1 MRDIPLFYEENISGQ
16 NGMVMLSGESS
27 HHIHQVLRLK
37 TGDEIAIT
45 NGKGILMQGVLTIV
59 DRKKSIFK
67 ITNEEMVPPPEKKIT
82 ICFSIIKNTNRFEW
96 FLEKAVEIGVSEIV
110 PVISQRTE
118 KKSVRMD
125 RMKQIMVAA
134 LIQSK
139 QSWLPVFH
147 EPVLFSQVM
156 LMDGFEHKFI
166 AHCVETEKSHLKDFA
181 QSGKVQMLIGPE
193 GDFTNDEIDAALNIG
208 FIPVSLGKNRLRSET
223 AAIVALTLLNN

>member
-1 MRDIPLFYEENISGQ
+1 MRDIPLFFEENISGQ
-16 NGMVMLSGESS
+16 NGMVMLSEESS

-37 TGDEIAIT
+37 AGDEITIT

-59 DRKKSIFK
+59 DRKKTIFK
-67 ITNEEMVPPPEKKIT
+67 ITTEDLVPPPENKIT
-82 ICFSIIKNTNRFEW
+82 ICFCIIKNSSRFEW
-96 FLEKAVEIGVSEIV
+96 FIEKAVEIGVSEIV

-118 KKSVRMD
+118 KKNVRMD

-134 LIQSK
+134 LLQSK
-139 QSWLPVFH
+139 QSWLPVFQ
-147 EPVLFSQVM
+147 EPVLFSQAI
-156 LMDGFEHKFI
+156 LMDGFDHKFI
-166 AHCVETEKSHLKDFA
+166 AHCVETEKSHLKDFS

-208 FIPVSLGKNRLRSET
+208 FTPVSLGKNRLRSET